1 MKSLLRRQVPFAI
14 GSPALIW
21 QMLFFYVPLAILI
34 VSSFASH
41 DHGSGWHQLT
51 LDNFRPLLKSSY
63 VGIIFSSLGLALSTA
78 IVCLLIAYPVA
89 YYIAFTAK
97 RMKTFLLF
105 LLIVPFWTNF
115 LLHASA
121 WFFVLER
128 EGFLNNFLLHLGLI
142 KQPLHLL
149 NSWFAVSIMMIYYY
163 LPFMIF
169 PLYAS
174 LERFDQKLVEA
185 SRDLGASFKRT
196 FLGIVLPLTLP
207 AVTVGFFLVF
217 IPAFGEFII
226 PEVMGGDKMYFV
238 GNVVS
243 QYILGKE
250 TVSLGAAYALISS
263 IFLLISA
270 GAIYFGLTM
279 LKKILTRRF
288 A

>member
-1 MKSLLRRQVPFAI
+1 MKSLIRRQVPFAV
-14 GSPALIW
+14 GTPALIW
-21 QMLFFYVPLAILI
+21 QVLFFYVPLAILI
-34 VSSFASH
+34 VSSFAGG
-41 DHGSGWHQLT
+41 DQGAGWHQLT
-51 LDNFRPLLKSSY
+51 LDNFRPLIKTSY
-63 VGIIFSSLGLALSTA
+63 FRIIFSSLGLALSTS

-115 LLHASA
+115 LLHVSA

-128 EGFLNNFLLHLGLI
+128 EGFLNNILLHLNLI

-149 NSWFAVSIMMIYYY
+149 NSWFAVSLMMIYYY
-163 LPFMIF
+163 LPFMIL
-169 PLYAS
+169 PLYSS
-174 LERFDQKLVEA
+174 LERFDQKLIEA
-185 SRDLGASFKRT
+185 SRDLGSSFKRT
-196 FLGIVLPLTLP
+196 FLGIVFPLSLP

-217 IPAFGEFII
+217 VPAFGEFII

-243 QYILGKE
+243 QYILGKT
-250 TVSLGAAYALISS
+250 TVSLGAAYTLISS
-263 IFLLISA
+263 LFLLVSA
-270 GAIYFGLTM
+270 ASIYFGLTA
-279 LKKILTRRF
+279 LKKFLTKRF